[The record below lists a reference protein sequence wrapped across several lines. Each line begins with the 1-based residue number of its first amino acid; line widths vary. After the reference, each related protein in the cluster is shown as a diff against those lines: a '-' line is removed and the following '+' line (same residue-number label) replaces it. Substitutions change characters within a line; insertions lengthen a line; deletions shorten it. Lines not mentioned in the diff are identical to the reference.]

1 MELTSLINK
10 LKSKRE
16 LKDIDEKFIEIRI
29 NDYLTRNKVDL
40 GNEKSKSYRLMFK
53 SLRKQL
59 REVYGVFRKVKEERS
74 LGFYKDIFDEF
85 KPKSI
90 IDLGCG
96 LESLRYA
103 TGYKLKYYCYDINK
117 QEINKINE
125 FFKKNRINGKAFVF
139 NLADNNLDNLPKADL
154 CLILKLLESL
164 EAVKKGISKNLLNK
178 VKSKVIIVSFSKVA
192 LGKKVKIR
200 KSGRSWFRIVLRELG
215 YDYKISDSEDEIFFI
230 IRK

>member
-1 MELTSLINK
+1 MELTSLIDK

-16 LKDIDEKFIEIRI
+16 LKDLDERFVEIRI
-29 NDYLTRNKVDL
+29 KEYLTRNKVDL

-59 REVYGVFRKVKEERS
+59 RDVYGVFRKVKEERN
-74 LGFYKDIFDEF
+74 LGFYKNIFDEF

-90 IDLGCG
+90 ADMGCG
-96 LESLRYA
+96 LEPLRYIID
-103 TGYKLKYYCYDINK
+103 YKLKYYCYDINK
-117 QEINKINE
+117 QEIDKINE
-125 FFKKNRINGKAFVF
+125 FFKKNKINGKAFVF
-139 NLADNNLDNLPKADL
+139 DLADNNPANLPKVDL
-154 CLILKLLESL
+154 CLILKVLESL
-164 EAVKKGISKNLLNK
+164 EAVKKGISKDLLNK
-178 VKSKVIIVSFSKVA
+178 IKSKVIIVSFSKVA